1 MENRENVEDLL
12 REALALAPAVLNMP
26 STQFY
31 SQWAIQLS
39 TCLQKGNAAI
49 IEDKLLSIVNKL
61 RDKYSISF
69 PLIKCLT
76 YRP

>member
-1 MENRENVEDLL
+1 MEDGENAKDTL

-39 TCLQKGNAAI
+39 TCLQKRNAAI
-49 IEDKLLSIVNKL
+49 IENKLLSIVNKL
-61 RDKYSISF
+61 RDKYSIVAKS
-69 PLIKCLT
+69 
-76 YRP
+76 